1 MEQQSVFGAQRIYI
15 SKRSAIFRQFIFK
28 SNRQAKAA
36 NILQKARRKACL
48 FDLKIAVSALTNA
61 APAAFAA
68 IAFIS
73 GVSAAVVITSA
84 TMLFGI
90 TGILQA
96 LALFLPHFIFYIFG
110 YWALYE
116 LAYKRSEFRL
126 GEQIGILFRI
136 ALIWAVGIGSEV
148 LLAPLVVT
156 KIFVA

>member
-1 MEQQSVFGAQRIYI
+1 MKMKKIVCSLMISVLCFMTA
-15 SKRSAIFRQFIFK
+15 
-28 SNRQAKAA
+28 
-36 NILQKARRKACL
+36 
-48 FDLKIAVSALTNA
+48 
-61 APAAFAA
+61 
-68 IAFIS
+68 IS

-136 ALIWAVGIGSEV
+136 GLIWAVGIGSEV
-148 LLAPLVVT
+148 MLAPLVVM